1 MCITGQDHRPFT
13 HFYSSYVISLATGKM
28 VPVLARKQE
37 QQKGQRILSITFI

>member
-1 MCITGQDHRPFT
+1 MFFLLG
-13 HFYSSYVISLATGKM
+13 VISLATGKM